1 MFDFDKATLMSSSKA
16 ALDAIAEYL
25 NTNPDKSFYVVGH
38 TDSKGTFGYNHKL
51 SSDRAQ
57 TVADALEMDY
67 GIASGRLEPHGVGP
81 LVPVFSNESDVG
93 RNKNRRVELVER

>member
-1 MFDFDKATLMSSSKA
+1 MSSSKA